1 MVTIFSQPFLMPAGL
16 FRKGAFP
23 LVQALHQQ
31 REYNQRGEM
40 M

>member
-1 MVTIFSQPFLMPAGL
+1 MIPFFQSPFLMTAGL
-16 FRKGAFP
+16 FRKGTFP